1 MKAPPPPRP
10 PSERRSLASAP
21 VIHRIR
27 ALAVLAAA
35 AAIAL
40 AGCGSE
46 EKKQSTGSPTSA
58 SSGGSLADV
67 SRRPVIPK
75 PAGPPPTSLQVKDLV
90 KGTGR
95 AARRGDVLSMQY
107 VGISYSNG
115 REFDASWDRG
125 EPFEFQLGA
134 GSVIE
139 GWDRGLV
146 GIRPGGRRELV
157 IPASLAYG
165 AKGRPPAIAPN
176 EPLVFVVDAVS
187 VSGR

>member
-10 PSERRSLASAP
+10 PSEPGSLASAP

-35 AAIAL
+35 AIAVT
-40 AGCGSE
+40 GCGSD
-46 EKKQSTGSPTSA
+46 KKKDSPASSTTAP
-58 SSGGSLADV
+58 SGGSLADV

-75 PAGPPPTSLQVKDLV
+75 PAGPPSTSLQVKDLV

-125 EPFEFQLGA
+125 EPFQFQLGA